1 MTLTIE
7 QNLKASEL
15 EFFRQLRGYTETVKL
30 DDCRKLAPMIRDLS
44 KAQGL
49 DYVVGCGGSHIY
61 IHRSDEFIAG
71 EHANAA
77 NKRLAIITD

>member
-7 QNLKASEL
+7 QNLKATEV
-15 EFFRQLRGYTETVKL
+15 EFFRQLRGYTQTVTM
-30 DDCRKLAPMIRDLS
+30 DDCRKLAPMIRDLA

-61 IHRSDEFIAG
+61 IHRSEQFIAG
-71 EHANAA
+71 DHTNIG
-77 NKRLAIITD
+77 NIRLAIITD